1 MTFLLEI
8 IRLGLKNLRLHL
20 LRSVLTS
27 LGIILGVAA
36 VIIMVSIGEGNKQ
49 AAMRAIQALG
59 ATNVIVRSIK
69 PPEVGSFTAEERGL
83 VVTYGLLQ
91 SDLRR
96 IQHYL
101 TDAAYVVPLKAAG
114 GEISYQSQRLTSQ
127 TFGTTPEL
135 REVAN
140 LRLEPRGRYLTQE
153 DLRAATAVAVIGA
166 DVARQLFRLQDPL
179 GAVIRIDQQPY
190 RVIGVL
196 KPIGLA
202 GGASS
207 PLVGRDWNQDVHI
220 PLTSASS
227 QFGDVVIKRASG
239 SFSGERVELA
249 EIYVTARTTDMV
261 MQTSKRVER
270 LLQIGHPDSI
280 DYKVIV
286 PWELLEQVK
295 KTQMVW
301 NIVFIAVA
309 AISLLVGG
317 IGIMNIMLA
326 SVTERIREIGIRRAL
341 GATRKH
347 IVAQFLVE
355 TGSLTMVG
363 GLMGILLGVGVSIG
377 LDRVLPW
384 FLNLEVVRQYFETT
398 VIFET
403 QLTTWSIVLSF
414 LVASI
419 VGLVFGIYPAIVA
432 SRQDPIEALRH
443 D

>member
-135 REVAN
+135 KEVAN

-261 MQTSKRVER
+261 MQTSERVER
-270 LLQIGHPDSI
+270 LLQVGHPDFA
-280 DYKVIV
+280 DVKVIV
-286 PWELLEQVK
+286 PWELLENVK

-363 GLMGILLGVGVSIG
+363 GLMGILVGVGVSIG

-384 FLNLEVVRQYFETT
+384 FLNLDVVRQYFETT

-432 SRQDPIEALRH
+432 SKQDPIEALRH

>member
-135 REVAN
+135 KEVAN

-166 DVARQLFRLQDPL
+166 DVAQQLFRLQDPL

-261 MQTSKRVER
+261 MQTSERVER
-270 LLQIGHPDSI
+270 LLQVGHPDFA
-280 DYKVIV
+280 DVKVIV
-286 PWELLEQVK
+286 PWELLEEVK

-398 VIFET
+398 VTFET

-414 LVASI
+414 LVAAI

-432 SRQDPIEALRH
+432 SKQDPIEALRH

>member
-8 IRLGLKNLRLHL
+8 IRLGLKNLRLHM
-20 LRSVLTS
+20 LRSILTS

-59 ATNVIVRSIK
+59 ATNVIVRSSK

-83 VVTYGLLQ
+83 VVTYGLLRE
-91 SDLRR
+91 DLRR

-101 TDAAYVVPLKAAG
+101 KDAAYVVPLKSAG
-114 GEISYQSQRLTSQ
+114 GEISYQSLRLTSQ

-140 LRLEPRGRYLTQE
+140 LRIKPRGRYITAE
-153 DLRAATAVAVIGA
+153 DVRAATAVAVIGSEIA
-166 DVARQLFRLQDPL
+166 TKFFRLQDPL

-207 PLVGRDWNQDVHI
+207 PLVGRDWNKDIHI
-220 PLTSASS
+220 PITSAAS
-227 QFGDVVIKRASG
+227 QFGDIVIKRASG

-249 EIYVTARTTDMV
+249 EIYVTAKTTDMV
-261 MQTSKRVER
+261 MQTAERVKRLV
-270 LLQIGHPDSI
+270 QIAHPDSL
-280 DYKVIV
+280 DVELIV

-341 GATRKH
+341 GATRRH

-363 GLMGILLGVGVSIG
+363 GLMGILVGVSVSIG
-377 LDRVLPW
+377 LDRLLPW
-384 FLNLEVVRQYFETT
+384 VLNLSIVRQYYDTT
-398 VIFET
+398 VTFET
-403 QLTTWSIVLSF
+403 QLTTWSIIVSF
-414 LVASI
+414 LVAAV
-419 VGLVFGIYPAIVA
+419 VGLVFGIYPAVVA
-432 SRQDPIEALRH
+432 SQQDPIEALRH